1 MEERRK
7 HKRLDLEVMVE
18 LERLDE
24 ESVTTLKYVHVE
36 VTDISRSGLGF
47 KSKADLEIGSYYDT
61 RIQIWTKEVVDA
73 VIEIVRRDAL
83 PEGGY
88 KYGCR
93 FIGMPD
99 TDALKIDIYQI
110 FNDLLKNRGSDT
122 TMQEYIAMSFQKI
135 KSSTSRC
142 FDISTAALHII
153 AMLFMLMD
161 HLWATLLP
169 AQEWLTC
176 VGRIAFPIFAF
187 MSVEGY
193 FHTHNF
199 KKYLLRMLV
208 FAVISEIPFDLMYG
222 GTWFYPVHQNVIWT
236 FILGLL
242 GIHIME
248 TVRKKKKTPVFV
260 LTAILVTIAGG
271 LLGTLTMVDYYGI
284 GVLTV
289 FIFYFFRGRKWWCL
303 LGQIAA
309 LYWVNVEL
317 LGGLMYPVRLFGMEF
332 ELCQQGLA
340 LLALVP
346 IWLYRGRQG
355 YHSKPFQY
363 FCYAFYPVHM
373 LILVLILGFVNR

>member
-1 MEERRK
+1 
-7 HKRLDLEVMVE
+7 
-18 LERLDE
+18 
-24 ESVTTLKYVHVE
+24 
-36 VTDISRSGLGF
+36 
-47 KSKADLEIGSYYDT
+47 
-61 RIQIWTKEVVDA
+61 
-73 VIEIVRRDAL
+73 
-83 PEGGY
+83 
-88 KYGCR
+88 
-93 FIGMPD
+93 
-99 TDALKIDIYQI
+99 
-110 FNDLLKNRGSDT
+110 
-122 TMQEYIAMSFQKI
+122 MSFQKI
-135 KSSTSRC
+135 KSSTSQC

-153 AMLFMLMD
+153 AMLLMLMD

-236 FILGLL
+236 FILGLS

-248 TVRKKKKTPVFV
+248 TVRKKKKTSVFV
-260 LTAILVTIAGG
+260 LTATLVTIAGG

-289 FIFYFFRGRKWWCL
+289 FIFYFFRRRKWWCL
-303 LGQIAA
+303 IGQIAA

-317 LGGLMYPVRLFGMEF
+317 LGGLMYPIRLFGMEF
-332 ELCQQGLA
+332 EFCQQGLA
-340 LLALVP
+340 LLAIVP

-355 YHSKPFQY
+355 YHSKSFQY

>member
-1 MEERRK
+1 
-7 HKRLDLEVMVE
+7 
-18 LERLDE
+18 
-24 ESVTTLKYVHVE
+24 
-36 VTDISRSGLGF
+36 
-47 KSKADLEIGSYYDT
+47 
-61 RIQIWTKEVVDA
+61 
-73 VIEIVRRDAL
+73 
-83 PEGGY
+83 
-88 KYGCR
+88 
-93 FIGMPD
+93 
-99 TDALKIDIYQI
+99 
-110 FNDLLKNRGSDT
+110 
-122 TMQEYIAMSFQKI
+122 MQEYIAMSFQKI

-248 TVRKKKKTPVFV
+248 TVRKKKKTPAFV

-303 LGQIAA
+303 FGQIAA

-317 LGGLMYPVRLFGMEF
+317 LGGLMYPIHLFGMEF
-332 ELCQQGLA
+332 EFCQQGLA

-363 FCYAFYPVHM
+363 LCYAFYPVHM

>member
-1 MEERRK
+1 
-7 HKRLDLEVMVE
+7 
-18 LERLDE
+18 
-24 ESVTTLKYVHVE
+24 
-36 VTDISRSGLGF
+36 
-47 KSKADLEIGSYYDT
+47 
-61 RIQIWTKEVVDA
+61 
-73 VIEIVRRDAL
+73 
-83 PEGGY
+83 
-88 KYGCR
+88 
-93 FIGMPD
+93 
-99 TDALKIDIYQI
+99 
-110 FNDLLKNRGSDT
+110 
-122 TMQEYIAMSFQKI
+122 MSI
-135 KSSTSRC
+135 KLNSSTSRH

-153 AMLFMLMD
+153 AMTLMLMD

-199 KKYLLRMLV
+199 KKYLTRLFI
-208 FAVISEIPFDLMYG
+208 FALLSEIPFDLMYG

-236 FILGLL
+236 FILGLF

-248 TVRKKKKTPVFV
+248 TVREKKKTPVFV

-303 LGQIAA
+303 LGQSAA
-309 LYWVNVEL
+309 LYWVNVDL
-317 LGGLMYPVRLFGMEF
+317 LGGLMYPVRFFGIEF

-363 FCYAFYPVHM
+363 LCYAFYPVHM
-373 LILVLILGFVNR
+373 LILVLILNFVNR